1 MSGIKKDNGKVRPS
15 LVLSDMPR
23 ALLAVAEVA
32 TFGAEKYSDGNW
44 LHVDGALSRY
54 TDAKDRHR
62 LQGGIEAR
70 DSESGLLH
78 AAHEAWNA
86 LAVLELMIR
95 GSERATEGWPE
106 SAELHID
113 VIGQNGE
120 HYEQA
125 KDVTEPLENKKP
137 LTRAELMRQTW
148 FMNSATLEDR
158 DAFIANG
165 VPIEPLD
172 DWAVDESPVTC
183 GYSSEYHEV
192 CSWFHKSNEVGDSEI
207 HRIGNN
213 FYWGAP
219 E

>member
-44 LHVDGALSRY
+44 LHVNGALSRY

-62 LQGGIEAR
+62 LQGGIEAH

-95 GSERATEGWPE
+95 DSERVANN
-106 SAELHID
+106 
-113 VIGQNGE
+113 GQNI
-120 HYEQA
+120 YA
-125 KDVTEPLENKKP
+125 
-137 LTRAELMRQTW
+137 
-148 FMNSATLEDR
+148 
-158 DAFIANG
+158 
-165 VPIEPLD
+165 
-172 DWAVDESPVTC
+172 
-183 GYSSEYHEV
+183 SE
-192 CSWFHKSNEVGDSEI
+192 
-207 HRIGNN
+207 
-213 FYWGAP
+213 
-219 E
+219 

>member
-95 GSERATEGWPE
+95 SSERVASNWPASDKCWCERCDTEGSPLKLRTRMSICPECGDKRCSKAKHHDNECSANWPE

-120 HYEQA
+120 HYE
-125 KDVTEPLENKKP
+125 
-137 LTRAELMRQTW
+137 
-148 FMNSATLEDR
+148 
-158 DAFIANG
+158 
-165 VPIEPLD
+165 
-172 DWAVDESPVTC
+172 
-183 GYSSEYHEV
+183 
-192 CSWFHKSNEVGDSEI
+192 
-207 HRIGNN
+207 
-213 FYWGAP
+213 
-219 E
+219 

>member
-95 GSERATEGWPE
+95 GSERVTSNWPE
-106 SAELHID
+106 STDARID
-113 VIGQNGE
+113 IIGANGNDGE
-120 HYEQA
+120 HYAEQA
-125 KDVTEPLENKKP
+125 GDVAEP
-137 LTRAELMRQTW
+137 LTRAELMQQTW

-158 DAFIANG
+158 DAFIAKG
-165 VPIEPLD
+165 L
-172 DWAVDESPVTC
+172 PVFN
-183 GYSSEYHEV
+183 SSEWGLSRSLISCVLDCYGNVSREFSGV
-192 CSWFHKSNEVGDSEI
+192 SNKKQI

-219 E
+219 